1 MEKITDAKVE
11 KRKQIQ
17 LEMEAEEL
25 RAKLAA
31 VESQLGHQ
39 REKVKKI
46 YPKISASHKKVLE
59 SRDKYLKMGK
69 CCTKLGQ
76 SVKGTDYQ

>member
-1 MEKITDAKVE
+1 MDTITEATVE
-11 KRKQIQ
+11 KRKQIK

-31 VESQLGHQ
+31 VESQLGYQ
-39 REKVKKI
+39 RDKVGKI
-46 YPKISASHKKVLE
+46 YPKISTAHKQILE
-59 SRDKYLKMGK
+59 SRDKYVKMGK

-76 SVKGTDYQ
+76 TVKGTDYQ